1 MEVLNIND
9 MTGGWFIGNFEPS
22 ALKTNQFEVCYKV
35 HKKGESWPVHY
46 HKVAV
51 EINYLIRGAMRIKNR
66 ELREGD
72 IFILQPG
79 EIADPVFLSDCELI
93 VVKIPSVKNDKYEP
107 I

>member
-35 HKKGESWPVHY
+35 HKKGEAWPVHY
-46 HKVAV
+46 HKVAT

-72 IFILQPG
+72 IFILHPG
-79 EIADPVFLSDCELI
+79 EIADPVFLDDCELI
-93 VVKIPSVKNDKYEP
+93 VVKTPSVKNDKYEP